1 MEEDEEKPNGSA
13 DYYRG
18 IKVTNMDEVFALS
31 EELNRMLLD
40 SREYRQYV
48 NAMHALQKQPD
59 LYRSMTEYRKRNRQM
74 QMYTPQ
80 ETIFEE
86 NNNLVA
92 EFEPVLKNDA
102 VENFLA
108 AEQRF
113 CRMMQTVYALLGR
126 DLEFDDE
133 YMKG

>member
-1 MEEDEEKPNGSA
+1 MEENEEKPNGSA

-18 IKVTNMDEVFALS
+18 IKGTNMDEVLAMS
-31 EELNRMLLD
+31 EKLNRLLLD
-40 SREYRQYV
+40 SQEYRRYAD
-48 NAMHALQKQPD
+48 AMHVLQTEPE
-59 LYRSMTEYRKRNRQM
+59 LYQAMTEYRKRNRQM
-74 QMYTPQ
+74 QMYTPE

-86 NNNLVA
+86 NNHLVA
-92 EFEPVLKNDA
+92 EFESVLKNDA

>member
-1 MEEDEEKPNGSA
+1 MEENEEKPNGSA
-13 DYYRG
+13 DYHRG
-18 IKVTNMDEVFALS
+18 IKVTNMDEVFAMS
-31 EELNRMLLD
+31 EELNKLLMD
-40 SREYRQYV
+40 SREYRRYV
-48 NAMHALQKQPD
+48 DAMHVLQKQPE
-59 LYRSMTEYRKRNRQM
+59 LYGAMTEYRKRKRHI
-74 QMYTPQ
+74 QMYTP
-80 ETIFEE
+80 EDKIFEE
-86 NNNLVA
+86 NNHLVA
-92 EFEPVLKNDA
+92 EFESVLKNDA